1 MQNNAFKQS
10 LGRKNRHVS
19 EKNKISKNLVLK
31 DKTPSVRIRVKGKIF
46 LKCRGYC
53 IHHTLLI
60 IPSTVNKIVLLF
72 QI

>member
-1 MQNNAFKQS
+1 MCLK
-10 LGRKNRHVS
+10 
-19 EKNKISKNLVLK
+19 KNKISKNLVLK

-46 LKCRGYC
+46 LKRRGYC

>member
-19 EKNKISKNLVLK
+19 EKKQNLVLK

>member
-1 MQNNAFKQS
+1 MCLK
-10 LGRKNRHVS
+10 
-19 EKNKISKNLVLK
+19 KNKISKNLVLK

-46 LKCRGYC
+46 LKCREYC

>member
-1 MQNNAFKQS
+1 MCLK
-10 LGRKNRHVS
+10 
-19 EKNKISKNLVLK
+19 KNKISKNLVLK
-31 DKTPSVRIRVKGKIF
+31 DKTLGVRIRVKGKIF
-46 LKCRGYC
+46 LKCREYC